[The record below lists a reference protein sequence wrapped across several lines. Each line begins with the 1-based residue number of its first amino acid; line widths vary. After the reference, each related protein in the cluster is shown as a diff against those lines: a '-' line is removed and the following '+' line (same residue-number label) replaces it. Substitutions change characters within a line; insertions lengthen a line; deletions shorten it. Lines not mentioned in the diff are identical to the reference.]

1 MSLNFLNLQLNKNVV
16 KVNERISL
24 RFSVLENDEEPQINT
39 DLNIISSNNVIDNRF
54 LKI

>member
-1 MSLNFLNLQLNKNVV
+1 MSLNFLNYQLNKN
-16 KVNERISL
+16 KKISL
-24 RFSVLENDEEPQINT
+24 RFSVLENDEEPQINA